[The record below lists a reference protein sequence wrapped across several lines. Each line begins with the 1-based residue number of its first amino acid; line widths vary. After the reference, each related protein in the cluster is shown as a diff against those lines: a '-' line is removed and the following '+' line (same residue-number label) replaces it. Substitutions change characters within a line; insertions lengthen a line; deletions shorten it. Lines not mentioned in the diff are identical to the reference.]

1 MTLPTNKKIHIFVA
15 AIGVA
20 FGLGNIW
27 RFPYVVAENGGGAF
41 VLIYVFLTTIV
52 GAPLLI
58 GEMLLGK
65 STGKN
70 LIGSLKS
77 LGSKN
82 KKIKLL
88 FATTVIT
95 LCLLVLSYYSVI
107 SAWVMHFFT
116 QFIFGLFSSDFEP
129 RLIFSSLKS
138 QGFLQL
144 LLTSVHLIITCA
156 LVKYKKE
163 ELLEKCISFVL
174 PFFTIVVV
182 TMAVRALSLENA
194 IEAVRFFLYPDFT
207 KLTNKSF
214 SAALGQMFFTL
225 SIGFGA
231 MITIGVNQSKEQSI
245 PSAGFRLATLDSL
258 FSIAAGLLIF
268 PLVSSY
274 FLYYDKVVGPEL
286 LFLTTPNLLNSLQFG
301 NILGVVFFLFLYLA
315 ALGASVGL
323 VHTITSNLAESKR
336 LKNNKNYWI
345 AGGVA
350 WLFSLAPAF
359 SSSFLKDVS
368 FNGKPLIVI
377 WDQVLIDW
385 ILPIIALILSQV
397 ILYFVDEHKLREEL
411 KGQSPMN
418 AHVIYTHWRF
428 LVRWVIPPVI
438 VFSMILR
445 LL

>member
-1 MTLPTNKKIHIFVA
+1 MNLPTTKKIHIFVA

-70 LIGSLKS
+70 LIGSLKQLS
-77 LGSKN
+77 SN
-82 KKIKLL
+82 NKLL
-88 FATTVIT
+88 SVGFSTLVLI

-116 QFIFGLFSSDFEP
+116 QFIFGLFSSEFEP
-129 RLIFSSLKS
+129 RLIFTSLKS
-138 QGFLQL
+138 QGLLQL

-163 ELLEKCISFVL
+163 ELLEKFIAFVL
-174 PFFTIVVV
+174 PFFTIVVI
-182 TMAVRALSLENA
+182 TMAFRALSLENA

-207 KLTNKSF
+207 KISTKSF

-231 MITIGVNQSKEQSI
+231 MVTIGANQYKDQSI

-258 FSIAAGLLIF
+258 FSLVAGLLIF

-286 LFLTTPNLLNSLQFG
+286 LFLTTPNLLNSLHFG
-301 NILGVVFFLFLYLA
+301 TLLGVVFFLFLYLA

-323 VHTITSNLAESKR
+323 VHTVTNNLAESKR
-336 LKNNKNYWI
+336 LKKKNNYWI
-345 AGGVA
+345 AGGMA

-359 SSSFLKDVS
+359 SSSFLKDMS
-368 FNGKPLIVI
+368 FNGKPLIVV

-385 ILPIIALILSQV
+385 ILPIVALVLSQV
-397 ILYFVDEHKLREEL
+397 ILYFVDEKKVKAEI
-411 KGQSPMN
+411 QSQTPQN
-418 AHVIYTHWRF
+418 AHTIFTHWRF

-438 VFSMILR
+438 IFSMLLR